1 MFKIFLY
8 ILAFFAILL
17 FFIFLRKK
25 IGKISNY
32 LLILVLILMIVFA
45 IKFELSATR
54 SGVLKKETLN
64 AFLQGQSLIC
74 KDVNV
79 TKEYFNFEHGT
90 QSFISNGK
98 NKQFKAYVFDIKDC
112 KVDK

>member
-25 IGKISNY
+25 MGKISNY
-32 LLILVLILMIVFA
+32 ILVLVLILAIAFA
-45 IKFELSATR
+45 VKFELSATR
-54 SGVLKKETLN
+54 NGVLKKETLN
-64 AFLQGQSLIC
+64 AFLQGQSLKC
-74 KDVNV
+74 KDTNV
-79 TKEYFNFEHGT
+79 SKEYFNFEHGT
-90 QSFISNGK
+90 QSFVSNGK
-98 NKQFKAYVFDIKDC
+98 NKQLKALIFDIKDC

>member
-8 ILAFFAILL
+8 ILAFFAILF

-32 LLILVLILMIVFA
+32 LLILILILMVAFA
-45 IKFELSATR
+45 VKFELSATR
-54 SGVLKKETLN
+54 GGVLKKEIFN

-74 KDVNV
+74 KDFNV
-79 TKEYFNFEHGT
+79 SREYFNFEHGT

-98 NKQFKAYVFDIKDC
+98 NKQFKALVFDIKDC

>member
-8 ILAFFAILL
+8 ILAFFVILL

-32 LLILVLILMIVFA
+32 LLILVLILMIAFA

-64 AFLQGQSLIC
+64 VFLQGQSLIC
-74 KDVNV
+74 KDINV